1 MRTIQSTLNS
11 MRAHKEHC
19 VSHIVT
25 MFEERFTEKDFTTE
39 SKKWGEVVWKEEV
52 VNAIVNAPQ
61 MGTLVKG
68 GKGDCVIYKVK
79 IMNTKSVFVIWNML
93 LNCAVTVLTG
103 EMYTTTQNGELSRFY
118 KWDQ

>member
-1 MRTIQSTLNS
+1 MST
-11 MRAHKEHC
+11 HKENCEYH
-19 VSHIVT
+19 VIEK
-25 MFEERFTEKDFTTE
+25 FEERFTEKDFTKTWYHKGK
-39 SKKWGEVVWKEEV
+39 SRGEVVWKEEV

-61 MGTLVKG
+61 MGKLVKG

-103 EMYTTTQNGELSRFY
+103 EMYATTQNGELSRFY